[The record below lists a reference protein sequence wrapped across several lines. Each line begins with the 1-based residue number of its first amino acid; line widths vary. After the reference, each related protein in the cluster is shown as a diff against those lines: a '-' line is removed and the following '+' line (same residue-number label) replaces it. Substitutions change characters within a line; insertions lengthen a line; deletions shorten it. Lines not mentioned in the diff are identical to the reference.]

1 MSVIND
7 WTEVEVILPC
17 LVSKRALW
25 AAPAPVVA
33 GMDADPTP
41 DPREG
46 AWRAVRDMSAAL
58 RAPTHPL
65 SHPS

>member
-1 MSVIND
+1 VSVIND

-33 GMDADPTP
+33 VMDADATL
-41 DPREG
+41 DPRRVPG
-46 AWRAVRDMSAAL
+46 APYA
-58 RAPTHPL
+58 T
-65 SHPS
+65 